1 MSRQKFQ
8 VDRYSLEYI
17 GPRMEVDNTKRM
29 VFADIRVLDRDGK
42 ERGDLRLEPLPGPR
56 GAVLCGP

>member
-1 MSRQKFQ
+1 MLDIYTSRIILDF
-8 VDRYSLEYI
+8 RL
-17 GPRMEVDNTKRM
+17 T
-29 VFADIRVLDRDGK
+29 DRDGK